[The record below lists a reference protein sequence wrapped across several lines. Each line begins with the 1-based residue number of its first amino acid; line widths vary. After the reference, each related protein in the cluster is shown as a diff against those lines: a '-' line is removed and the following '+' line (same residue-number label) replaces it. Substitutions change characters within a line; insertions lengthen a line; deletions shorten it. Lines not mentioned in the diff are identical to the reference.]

1 MIKAF
6 LPVTIDLTIRLNNF
20 SKRGKASDVD
30 SEYMESNSDKYVNDE
45 KLTLG

>member
-1 MIKAF
+1 MIKAL
-6 LPVTIDLTIRLNNF
+6 LPVTINLNIGMKNF